1 MIKNIKLSPMPKL
14 NSDPVPI
21 IPISTTLRGER
32 LTADK
37 DYQRPKKT
45 QTDMMQ
51 NKQELMRFLKDYEEI
66 EEDDIDYI
74 PLGTLLRYISYDK
87 NRKQEMLRY
96 GGLLMKLDRNY
107 MVLKGKNNL
116 TFSVQRY
123 IYDNQGNLLYTTKFF
138 RRLNPQLKVR
148 EKEIEELEMAKD
160 FMERQEKIIK
170 KQKDELERLKNMINN
185 NENGERQE
193 SIKKKSD
200 VKEIKIKVDEDDI
213 SVKKKLKKKKS
224 KMRVV

>member
-14 NSDPVPI
+14 NPDPVPI

-87 NRKQEMLRY
+87 NRKQEMFRY